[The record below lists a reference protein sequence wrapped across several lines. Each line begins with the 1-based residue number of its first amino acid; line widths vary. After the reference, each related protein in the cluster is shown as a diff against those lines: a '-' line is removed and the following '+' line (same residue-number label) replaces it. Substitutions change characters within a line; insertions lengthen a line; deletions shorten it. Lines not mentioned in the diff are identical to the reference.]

1 MDQGEVVNEHPSEGS
16 DLSGSQTEDGRTCA
30 ARGTSSPGD
39 ELGVCNPTANDG
51 TQSQSIK
58 LQPTYHAQ
66 LQEALIRET
75 EPEKYKL
82 LAELVESEASREF
95 GAWTTQSSVA
105 ASSYRQSIASAK
117 KDLYWSS
124 LVNLIKWAAP
134 ALLTYAFAKWM
145 IHFYDVSNKEGAA
158 TCKEILLL
166 LAGGTLGWIAKDRKE
181 S

>member
-1 MDQGEVVNEHPSEGS
+1 
-16 DLSGSQTEDGRTCA
+16 
-30 ARGTSSPGD
+30 
-39 ELGVCNPTANDG
+39 
-51 TQSQSIK
+51 

-66 LQEALIRET
+66 LQEALILER

-82 LAELVESEASREF
+82 LADLVEKEASRES
-95 GAWTTQSSVA
+95 GAWIAQSSNA
-105 ASSYRQSIASAK
+105 ASSYRQAIASAK

-124 LVNLIKWAAP
+124 LINLIKWAAP

-166 LAGGTLGWIAKDRKE
+166 LAGGTLGWIAKARKE